1 LCRKIDSWMKRVKW
15 SNLGSN
21 VIFALE
27 RKNEGLSGP
36 AIFLFRPAISL
47 GLCGRP
53 QQDITCKKKGV
64 SRPRRLAHTARSFWL
79 CFWPRTVR
87 LPRFTQPLAT
97 VPYTPRQSSHPPRAK
112 ADDRIDASRSCCPQ
126 LSRPGDKRLVQ
137 WYLQLARRAER
148 RWWPRAGR
156 DVPALGSGGP
166 RHLHM
171 RCGVCS
177 SRTMKASRRAEQEG
191 NSDTP
196 MTPTGGRPA
205 IGLQVRHEGCYCA
218 ACAPGAEAAATM
230 ATCEY
235 SDRFGVGGRRE
246 WVESS

>member
-1 LCRKIDSWMKRVKW
+1 MRVFLVLQFFYFAQQFPSVFVAVRSRTSPVKRKVCRGRGAWPTPP
-15 SNLGSN
+15 G
-21 VIFALE
+21 
-27 RKNEGLSGP
+27 
-36 AIFLFRPAISL
+36 LFRS
-47 GLCGRP
+47 
-53 QQDITCKKKGV
+53 
-64 SRPRRLAHTARSFWL
+64 SRL